1 MTEFK
6 FEVNFNV
13 KEEARKNKIV
23 SATVVETGK
32 DLNQLREFAG
42 KLEKR
47 IIVIQS
53 NMMLSDS

>member
-13 KEEARKNKIV
+13 KEEARMNKIV